1 MSLIPADF
9 QEALSPSADDKYLA
23 RESSSQLTR
32 FLASHQE
39 SPLQVRIEPG
49 NEAGESITIPAS
61 AFRLLNNILTEMAK
75 GNAVTLIPVN
85 AELTTQQGADPLN
98 VSRPFLIEQL
108 ENGII
113 PYRKV
118 GTHRRILFNDL
129 LAYKQTMNHK
139 RLDVLGALSAID
151 QELGLGYQGESNRR
165 HL

>member
-1 MSLIPADF
+1 
-9 QEALSPSADDKYLA
+9 
-23 RESSSQLTR
+23 
-32 FLASHQE
+32 
-39 SPLQVRIEPG
+39 
-49 NEAGESITIPAS
+49 
-61 AFRLLNNILTEMAK
+61 MAK